1 MSYTVRYS
9 GTRNA
14 KFLKATQDALD
25 YNARGVYL
33 LCGEFP
39 TMWKTSN
46 TLVEKKQTIRHFH
59 LWASF
64 AGIHGFPVRAL
75 MRRALGKVPFT
86 INID

>member
-39 TMWKTSN
+39 IMWETAT
-46 TLVEKKQTIRHFH
+46 TLEEKKQAIRHFH
-59 LWASF
+59 LCAAF
-64 AGIHGFPVRAL
+64 AGIQGFPVRAL